1 MFLASVLMSFAPPAM
16 AEGPASILLALELP
30 IAARDLRH
38 DGVPDAEVTSVI
50 VGSRARHL
58 HCDEIHATL
67 VHTHQLVL
75 VDGPVEHLD
84 NVVFVEMDRGVRG
97 PDLFLY
103 LDGYHHDHGRRHHK
117 HEDYDRDVMVVNPV
131 LWGPGVIVVDDHD
144 HGWVPPGHRGHK
156 GKWK

>member
-1 MFLASVLMSFAPPAM
+1 MFFASALLYAAPVLADDRP
-16 AEGPASILLALELP
+16 SILLALDLP

-38 DGVPDAEVTSVI
+38 DGVPDREVSAVI

-67 VHTHQLVL
+67 VHTHELVI

-84 NVVFVEMDRGVRG
+84 QVVFVEMDRGVRG

-103 LDGYHHDHGRRHHK
+103 LDGYHHDHGRRHWK
-117 HEDYDRDVMVVNPV
+117 HDDDRDGVLLVEPA
-131 LWGPGVIVVDDHD
+131 LWGPGVIVVDHDH
-144 HGWVPPGHRGHK
+144 HGWVPPGHRGGK